1 MHTSLVHVCLPLWCH
16 FSKKHPHEAEE
27 MLRAKMDAGLLLEDG
42 IPLTGWTGGY
52 IGTSATAFHR
62 DPEVHGLSVVVPLGS
77 RWVERSVLILP
88 EIARRGMWLQAR
100 DVVYMNT
107 HTLMHGSTESTVPHG
122 CHRIVMSLFCSVRL
136 LKVFITHACT
146 IERWTWH
153 IECNHYAPF
162 WLLPQ
167 VALPPGGAP

>member
-1 MHTSLVHVCLPLWCH
+1 MGVFPCGATSRRSTHMKRRRCSRRKWMQGC
-16 FSKKHPHEAEE
+16 S
-27 MLRAKMDAGLLLEDG
+27 LRTG

-62 DPEVHGLSVVVPLGS
+62 DPEVHGLSAVVPLGS

-88 EIARRGMWLQAR
+88 EIARGMWLQVG

-122 CHRIVMSLFCSVRL
+122 CHRIVMSLFFSVRL
-136 LKVFITHACT
+136 LKVLITHACT
-146 IERWTWH
+146 IER
-153 IECNHYAPF
+153 
-162 WLLPQ
+162 
-167 VALPPGGAP
+167 